1 MLRTGRIRDKHPVV
15 FKAKGT
21 GVYQGGKRRL
31 DRDRDRIRAMHASGS
46 AVAAIASALGC
57 LQMQVYRVLNEG
69 RLLDCR

>member
-31 DRDRDRIRAMHASGS
+31 DRDRIRALHASGS

-57 LQMQVYRVLNEG
+57 LRMQVYRVLNEG